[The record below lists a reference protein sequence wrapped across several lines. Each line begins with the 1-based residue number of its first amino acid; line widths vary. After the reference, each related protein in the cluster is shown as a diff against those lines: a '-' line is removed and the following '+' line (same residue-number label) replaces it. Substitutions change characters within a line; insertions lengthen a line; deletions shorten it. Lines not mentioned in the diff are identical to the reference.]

1 MNLTVEIPDEIFYDI
16 NESKQSLTNKL
27 REKLAIELYKNSKI
41 TLTQGAKLLAC
52 DVYDFISLLNKNSI
66 PVIDDYNIEDE
77 IKNIKSLM

>member
-27 REKLAIELYKNSKI
+27 REKLAIELYKSSKI

-52 DVYDFISLLNKNSI
+52 DIYDFISLLNKNSI

>member
-27 REKLAIELYKNSKI
+27 REKLALELYKSSKI

-52 DVYDFISLLNKNSI
+52 DIYDFISLLNKNSI